1 MYVIVFWPTIDRIL
15 HSYLSNF
22 ILLLGM
28 KDPLQKHIEKLKIMK
43 ESAKRRNGLYSN
55 LLKLNDKDTSRSLRA
70 LTKAPAPG
78 KKIQKIGFIMF
89 WIPEPTGITCAVG
102 GPMILAGKYL
112 EKVYNGA
119 KISDIGNH
127 TKESFSTIHDFKN
140 SMMWHFF

>member
-1 MYVIVFWPTIDRIL
+1 MIDRIS
-15 HSYLSNF
+15 HRYLSNF
-22 ILLLGM
+22 VLLLDM
-28 KDPLQKHIEKLKIMK
+28 KDNLQSYIEKLKIMK
-43 ESAKRRNGLYSN
+43 ESANRRNELYSDIT
-55 LLKLNDKDTSRSLRA
+55 KLDDKNTRRSLRA

-78 KKIQKIGFIMF
+78 KKIQKIGFIML

-102 GPMILAGKYL
+102 GPMILAGRYL

-140 SMMWHFF
+140 SMM

>member
-1 MYVIVFWPTIDRIL
+1 MIDRIS
-15 HSYLSNF
+15 HRYLSNF
-22 ILLLGM
+22 VLLLDM
-28 KDPLQKHIEKLKIMK
+28 KDPLQSYIEKLKIMK
-43 ESAKRRNGLYSN
+43 ESANRRNELYSDIT
-55 LLKLNDKDTSRSLRA
+55 KLDDKNTRRSLRA

-78 KKIQKIGFIMF
+78 KKIQKIGFIML

-102 GPMILAGKYL
+102 GPMILAGRYL

-140 SMMWHFF
+140 SMM

>member
-1 MYVIVFWPTIDRIL
+1 MIDRTL

-22 ILLLGM
+22 ILLSNM

-43 ESAKRRNGLYSN
+43 ESARRRSELYTDIV
-55 LLKLNDKDTSRSLRA
+55 KLNDKDTTRSLRA

-119 KISDIGNH
+119 KITDIGNH

-140 SMMWHFF
+140 SMM

>member
-1 MYVIVFWPTIDRIL
+1 MIERIL

-22 ILLLGM
+22 VSLSNM
-28 KDPLQKHIEKLKIMK
+28 QDSLQKHIEKLKIMK
-43 ESAKRRNGLYSN
+43 ESAKRRSELYSGIV
-55 LLKLNDKDTSRSLRA
+55 KLNDESTTRSLRA
-70 LTKAPAPG
+70 LTKASAPG

-119 KISDIGNH
+119 KISDIGDH
-127 TKESFSTIHDFKN
+127 TKETFSTIHDFKD
-140 SMMWHFF
+140 SMM

>member
-1 MYVIVFWPTIDRIL
+1 MIDRIS
-15 HSYLSNF
+15 HRYLSNF
-22 ILLLGM
+22 VLLLDM
-28 KDPLQKHIEKLKIMK
+28 KDPLQSYIEKLKIMK
-43 ESAKRRNGLYSN
+43 ESANRRNELYSDIT
-55 LLKLNDKDTSRSLRA
+55 KLDDKNTTRSLRA

-78 KKIQKIGFIMF
+78 KKIQKIGFIML

-102 GPMILAGKYL
+102 GPMILAGRYL

-140 SMMWHFF
+140 SMS

>member
-1 MYVIVFWPTIDRIL
+1 MIDRTS

-119 KISDIGNH
+119 KISDVGNH
-127 TKESFSTIHDFKN
+127 TKDTFSTIHDFKN
-140 SMMWHFF
+140 SMM

>member
-1 MYVIVFWPTIDRIL
+1 MIDRIL
-15 HSYLSNF
+15 HPYLSNF
-22 ILLLGM
+22 VLLLGM
-28 KDPLQKHIEKLKIMK
+28 KDPLLKHIEKLKIMK

-140 SMMWHFF
+140 SMM

>member
-1 MYVIVFWPTIDRIL
+1 MIDRIS
-15 HSYLSNF
+15 HSDLSNF
-22 ILLLGM
+22 ASLSNM
-28 KDPLQKHIEKLKIMK
+28 QDPLQKRIEKLKIMR
-43 ESAKRRNGLYSN
+43 ESVKRRNELYSD
-55 LLKLNDKDTSRSLRA
+55 LTKLDDKNTRHSLRA

-140 SMMWHFF
+140 SMM

>member
-1 MYVIVFWPTIDRIL
+1 MIDRTS
-15 HSYLSNF
+15 HRYLSNF
-22 ILLLGM
+22 VSLLGM
-28 KDPLQKHIEKLKIMK
+28 KDPLQSYIEKLKIMK
-43 ESAKRRNGLYSN
+43 ESANRRNELYSDIT
-55 LLKLNDKDTSRSLRA
+55 KLDDKNTRRSLRA

-78 KKIQKIGFIMF
+78 KKIQKIGFIML

-102 GPMILAGKYL
+102 GPMILAGRYL

-140 SMMWHFF
+140 SMV

>member
-1 MYVIVFWPTIDRIL
+1 MQ
-15 HSYLSNF
+15 
-22 ILLLGM
+22 
-28 KDPLQKHIEKLKIMK
+28 DPLQERIEKLKIMR
-43 ESAKRRNGLYSN
+43 ESAKRRNGLYSDIM
-55 LLKLNDKDTSRSLRA
+55 KLDDKSTTRSLRA

-140 SMMWHFF
+140 SMM

>member
-1 MYVIVFWPTIDRIL
+1 MIDRTS
-15 HSYLSNF
+15 HRYLSNF
-22 ILLLGM
+22 VSLLGM
-28 KDPLQKHIEKLKIMK
+28 KDPLQSYIEKLKIMK
-43 ESAKRRNGLYSN
+43 ESANRRNELYSDIT
-55 LLKLNDKDTSRSLRA
+55 KLDDKNTTRSLRA

-78 KKIQKIGFIMF
+78 KKIQKIGFIML

-102 GPMILAGKYL
+102 GPMILAGRYL

-140 SMMWHFF
+140 SMV